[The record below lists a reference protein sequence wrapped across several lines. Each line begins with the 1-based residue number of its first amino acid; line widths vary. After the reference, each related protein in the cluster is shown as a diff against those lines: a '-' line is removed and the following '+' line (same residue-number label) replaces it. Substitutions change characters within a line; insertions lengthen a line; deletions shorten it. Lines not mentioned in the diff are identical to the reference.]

1 MSAIVSSNPNALQP
15 PKHIISLASAA
26 ILVDV
31 DVNVWTATKQNRTVS
46 TEVTTLKKA
55 SRDSGRFI
63 ENLLANDPDHKRI
76 LNYRQTIYN
85 WLQRRAFDFAGSQRI
100 LPQIDIPVFKTE
112 FDSHNDTFYQLVNA
126 FLDKYPTIVSN
137 MAFVQGDM
145 FDRNNYPDVE
155 QIRNKFNINLY
166 TFSVPVNDWRCQ
178 ISNDLAEDFH
188 RNYSRQAKTIIDN
201 ILVKQT
207 EQIVNVLTSLA
218 HCCGVDETTGADG
231 TVKTKKRKIYDTT
244 IEKAI
249 GLCNTFRDF
258 NLTDSKPL
266 EDCRAALEKVI
277 KGVDKEMLRE
287 NDVVREQVKDDLDD
301 ILSKFKPLTHLNTTA
316 V

>member
-100 LPQIDIPVFKTE
+100 LPQIDIPVFKT
-112 FDSHNDTFYQLVNA
+112 SSTA
-126 FLDKYPTIVSN
+126 TTTRS
-137 MAFVQGDM
+137 
-145 FDRNNYPDVE
+145 
-155 QIRNKFNINLY
+155 INWSTPSSTSIPPSSATWHSCRGICL
-166 TFSVPVNDWRCQ
+166 TG
-178 ISNDLAEDFH
+178 
-188 RNYSRQAKTIIDN
+188 TTT
-201 ILVKQT
+201 QT
-207 EQIVNVLTSLA
+207 
-218 HCCGVDETTGADG
+218 
-231 TVKTKKRKIYDTT
+231 
-244 IEKAI
+244 
-249 GLCNTFRDF
+249 
-258 NLTDSKPL
+258 
-266 EDCRAALEKVI
+266 
-277 KGVDKEMLRE
+277 
-287 NDVVREQVKDDLDD
+287 
-301 ILSKFKPLTHLNTTA
+301 
-316 V
+316 